1 MISEG
6 IKKMNLTDLK
16 NEWILEFPAP
26 LVIAGPC
33 SAESEAQ
40 MLETARRIKESG
52 ASVPVFR
59 AGIWKPRTKP
69 NGFEGVGVIGLNWL
83 KKVKE
88 EYGFKTATEVANAHH
103 VFAALEADVD
113 ILWIGARSTVNPF
126 TVQEIAVALRGT
138 NKPVLVKNPVN
149 PDLPLWIGA
158 LERLLGQGIEN
169 LGVIHRGFS
178 SYQKTKYRN
187 TPNWQIALD
196 FKNQF
201 PNIPMIVDP
210 SHICGNRTG
219 LAAIAQEAL
228 NVGYQ
233 GMMIETHSN
242 PDEAWSDASQ
252 QITPEVLADLLS
264 NLKIRKTDISGYE
277 EELGKH
283 RTLISDI
290 DFQLIELFSQRMK
303 IAGKIGT
310 IKKQNNIAIFQP
322 DRWKEI
328 TEYASQ
334 KASETGMSQE
344 FIEKVFKAIHEESI
358 EVQNS
363 IMIDKP

>member
-1 MISEG
+1 MEL
-6 IKKMNLTDLK
+6 KDLK
-16 NEWILEFPAP
+16 NDWINEFEQP
-26 LVIAGPC
+26 LIIAGSC
-33 SAESEAQ
+33 SAESEDQ
-40 MLETARRIKESG
+40 MLETAKRIKES
-52 ASVPVFR
+52 APQVSVFR

-69 NGFEGVGVIGLNWL
+69 FGFEGVGVIGLNWL

-138 NKPVLVKNPVN
+138 DKPVLVKNPVN
-149 PDLPLWIGA
+149 PDLALWIGG
-158 LERLLGQGIEN
+158 LERLLGQDVKN

-196 FKNQF
+196 FKNQY
-201 PNIPMIVDP
+201 PNIPIVVDP
-210 SHICGNRTG
+210 SHICGNRVD
-219 LAAIAQEAL
+219 LADITQEAF

-233 GMMIETHSN
+233 GAMIETHSD
-242 PDEAWSDASQ
+242 PDKAWSDAAQ
-252 QITPEVLADLLS
+252 QITPEVLGEMISKFKVRSA
-264 NLKIRKTDISGYE
+264 DISGYE
-277 EELGKH
+277 DELGQQ
-283 RTLISDI
+283 RTSISDI
-290 DFQLIELFSQRMK
+290 DFQLINLLSQRMK
-303 IAGKIGT
+303 ISEKIGA
-310 IKKQNNIAIFQP
+310 IKKENNIAIFQP
-322 DRWKEI
+322 ERWKVI
-328 TEYASQ
+328 TEYANQ
-334 KASETGMSQE
+334 KADETGMSQA

-363 IMIDKP
+363 IMINK

>member
-1 MISEG
+1 MT
-6 IKKMNLTDLK
+6 LQDLESNWVK
-16 NEWILEFPAP
+16 EFPKP
-26 LVIAGPC
+26 LIIAGPC
-33 SAESEAQ
+33 SAESEKQ
-40 MLETARRIKESG
+40 MLETAKRIKETN
-52 ASVPVFR
+52 AEVPIFR

-103 VFAALEADVD
+103 VAAALEADVD

-126 TVQEIAVALRGT
+126 TVQEIAEALKGT
-138 NKPVLVKNPVN
+138 EKPVLVKNPVN
-149 PDLPLWIGA
+149 PDLALWIGA
-158 LERLLGQGIEN
+158 LERLLGQEVTN

-178 SYQKTKYRN
+178 TYQKTKYRN
-187 TPNWQIALD
+187 IPNWQIALD

-228 NVGYQ
+228 NVGYD
-233 GMMIETHSN
+233 GAMIETHRN

-252 QITPEVLADLLS
+252 QITPEVLAELIN
-264 NLKIRKTDISGYE
+264 NLQVRNSDISGFDDE
-277 EELGKH
+277 MGRH
-283 RTLISDI
+283 RTLISDL
-290 DFQLIELFSQRMK
+290 DFQLIEILAQRMK
-303 IAGKIGT
+303 ISEKIGT
-310 IKKQNNIAIFQP
+310 LKKVNNIAIFQP
-322 DRWKEI
+322 ERWKVI
-328 TEYASQ
+328 TEYATQ
-334 KASETGMSQE
+334 KADETGMSSE

-358 EVQNS
+358 EVQNN
-363 IMIDKP
+363 I